1 MLSPL
6 LGFPTALL
14 RREWRR
20 VSQCLPRIGETVLY
34 RTELYQAMGIYEGAD
49 LWRCSN
55 GERETISILF
65 WQPLYS

>member
-6 LGFPTALL
+6 LGFSAALL

-20 VSQCLPRIGETVLY
+20 VSECLPQIGETVLY
-34 RTELYQAMGIYEGAD
+34 RTELYQAMGVYEGSD
-49 LWRCSN
+49 IWRCSN
-55 GERETISILF
+55 GERETTTILL